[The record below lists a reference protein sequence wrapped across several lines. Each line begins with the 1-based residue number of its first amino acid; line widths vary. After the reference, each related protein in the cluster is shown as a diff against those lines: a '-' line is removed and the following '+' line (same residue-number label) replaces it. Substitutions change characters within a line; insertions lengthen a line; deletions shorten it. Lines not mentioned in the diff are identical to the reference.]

1 MVELFVS
8 LGMLII
14 IVGIAVLLVGIILQA
29 KSGKAKIEGGGILFI
44 GPFPIIGGATNRQ
57 IFYILITVSLIM
69 MIAFLLIGRKV

>member
-1 MVELFVS
+1 MADFVS

-14 IVGIAVLLVGIILQA
+14 IAGVAVLLAGAILQS

-57 IFYILITVSLIM
+57 IFYILIAVSLMM
-69 MIAFLLIGRKV
+69 MIVFLLTGRKV